1 MDYNSIKSQK
11 TIIRSQY
18 FIYFG
23 VLGIFLPYFNLYCYH
38 IGLSGFQIGALSA
51 LRSVTLV
58 FFPIIWGK
66 VADRYQARKP
76 IYILC
81 NFISAGIWIFYFY
94 TVSFWP
100 MVVITVCYGMF
111 YAPIISFLEAF
122 TIDVLG
128 KKKKSYGKIRVWGS
142 ISFILLVTIQGY
154 IIDIYSI
161 NIILSLILTGSIIQ
175 SFVSVKIPD
184 MHIKKEKAA
193 TPDKKVLI
201 NKRVI
206 IFLFCSFLMLVSH
219 SAYYGFFSIH
229 MENMGYDNSFI
240 GIAWALAAFFEIFV
254 MIKSNFIFKRFSMEN
269 VLSFSFFVAAI
280 RWFLLFFIEAP
291 AAILFSQVLHA
302 VTYGTFHI
310 ASILY
315 MDFLTPEGSKTLGQA
330 INNSLTY
337 GFGLMTGFFIN
348 GYLYEKTG
356 SFTLFIISGFIALAA
371 GIIFQCNKGVKT

>member
-1 MDYNSIKSQK
+1 MDYNSIKTQK

-51 LRSVTLV
+51 LRSATLV

-66 VADRYQARKP
+66 VADKYQARKP

-94 TVSFWP
+94 TVSFWS

-128 KKKKSYGKIRVWGS
+128 KKKKNYGKIRVWGS

-161 NIILSLILTGSIIQ
+161 NIILALILTGSIIQ

-184 MHIKKEKAA
+184 IHIKKEKAA

-315 MDFLTPEGSKTLGQA
+315 MDFLTPEGSKTIGQA

-371 GIIFQCNKGVKT
+371 GIIFKCNKGAKT